1 MAKSFG
7 KRAIKFSEN
16 SELRKTVS
24 YEVDI
29 LLKANMTK
37 FKANTRR
44 DLPRIAEKLRF
55 NRDQLT
61 DMQAVSAVLP
71 FRVNDYVIEH
81 LIDPEDVPNDPIFQ
95 LTFPQRGMLEEED
108 FRRMRDLVAKGA
120 TETEIK
126 LAADEIRGR
135 LNPHPAGQMQLN
147 VPLLDGEVVG
157 GMQHKYQETVLFFP
171 SQGQTCH
178 AYCSYCFRWAQFVGD
193 ADLKFASREANQ
205 LVNYVRENPQVSSVL
220 ITGGDPM
227 VMKTPVLRRYIEP
240 LLRANL
246 PNLHSIRIGTKA
258 LAYWPYRFIEGG
270 DADDFLRLI
279 EEIRAAGKHFALM
292 AHSSH
297 SRELEPKVA
306 QHAVERVLN
315 AGAVIRCQAPLIR
328 KVNDNANVW
337 AQLWRRQV
345 QLGMVPYYMFVE
357 RDTGAKAYFEVPLV
371 RAYKVFTE
379 AYSQVAGLC
388 RTVRGPSMSAM
399 PGKVL
404 IDGITQ
410 VAGEKVFVLKFLQGR
425 DPKWS
430 NRVFF
435 ARYDPTATWLSGL
448 QPAFGEE
455 QFFFEDTM
463 REALAESEKKA

>member
-1 MAKSFG
+1 
-7 KRAIKFSEN
+7 
-16 SELRKTVS
+16 
-24 YEVDI
+24 
-29 LLKANMTK
+29 MTK
-37 FKANTRR
+37 FKANTRK
-44 DLPRIAEKLRF
+44 DLPQIAEKLRL

-71 FRVNDYVIEH
+71 FRVNDYVIER
-81 LIDPEDVPNDPIFQ
+81 LIDPESVPNDPIFQ
-95 LTFPQRGMLEEED
+95 LTFPQRGMLDEED

-120 TETEIK
+120 PEAEIK

-135 LNPHPAGQMQLN
+135 LNPHPAGQMELN
-147 VPLLDGEVVG
+147 VPRLDGEVVAG
-157 GMQHKYQETVLFFP
+157 IQHKYQETVLFFP

-178 AYCSYCFRWAQFVGD
+178 AYCSYCFRWAQFIGD
-193 ADLKFASREANQ
+193 ADLKFASREVDH
-205 LVNYVRENPQVSSVL
+205 LVNYMKDNPQVSSVL

-240 LLRANL
+240 LLRAKL
-246 PNLHSIRIGTKA
+246 PNLQSIRIGTKA
-258 LAYWPYRFIEGG
+258 LAYWPYRFTEGG

-279 EEIRAAGKHFALM
+279 EEVKAAGKHFALM

-297 SRELEPKVA
+297 SRELEPKMA
-306 QHAVERVLN
+306 RHAVERVLN

-337 AQLWRRQV
+337 AQLWRQQV

-357 RDTGAKAYFEVPLV
+357 RNTGAKAYFEVPLA

-379 AYSQVAGLC
+379 AYSQVVGLC

-399 PGKVL
+399 PGKVVV
-404 IDGITQ
+404 DGITQ

-425 DPKWS
+425 DPKWV

-435 ARYDPTATWLSGL
+435 AKYDPRATWLSDL
-448 QPAFGEE
+448 QPAFGGER
-455 QFFFEDTM
+455 FFFEDAL
-463 REALAESEKKA
+463 REALAESARRS

>member
-1 MAKSFG
+1 MGGESTTREA
-7 KRAIKFSEN
+7 
-16 SELRKTVS
+16 TV
-24 YEVDI
+24 
-29 LLKANMTK
+29 MMK

-55 NRDQLT
+55 DADQVT
-61 DMQAVSAVLP
+61 DMLAVSAVLP
-71 FRVNDYVIEH
+71 FRVNDYVIEN
-81 LIDPEDVPNDPIFQ
+81 LIDPKSVPNDPIFQ
-95 LTFPQRGMLEEED
+95 LTFPQRGMLEEKD
-108 FRRMRDLVAKGA
+108 FLHMRDLVAKGA
-120 TETEIK
+120 SETEIK
-126 LAADEIRGR
+126 LSADKIRGQ

-193 ADLKFASREANQ
+193 ADLKFASREASQ
-205 LVNYVRENPQVSSVL
+205 LVGYVRDNPQVSSVL

-227 VMKTPVLRRYIEP
+227 VMKTAVLRRYIEP

-246 PNLHSIRIGTKA
+246 PSLHSIRIGTKA
-258 LAYWPYRFIEGG
+258 LAYWPYRFTEGE

-279 EEIRAAGKHFALM
+279 GEVKAAGKHFALM

-297 SRELEPKVA
+297 SRELEPEVA
-306 QHAVERVLN
+306 RKAVDRVLN

-337 AQLWRRQV
+337 AQLWRQQV

-357 RDTGAKAYFEVPLV
+357 RDTGAKAYFEVPLA

-388 RTVRGPSMSAM
+388 RTVRGPSMSAL

-404 IDGITQ
+404 VDGITE

-425 DPKWS
+425 DPKWA
-430 NRVFF
+430 NRIFF
-435 ARYDPTATWLSGL
+435 AKYDPKATWMSDL

-455 QFFFEDTM
+455 RFFFEAAVD
-463 REALAESEKKA
+463 EALAESARKG